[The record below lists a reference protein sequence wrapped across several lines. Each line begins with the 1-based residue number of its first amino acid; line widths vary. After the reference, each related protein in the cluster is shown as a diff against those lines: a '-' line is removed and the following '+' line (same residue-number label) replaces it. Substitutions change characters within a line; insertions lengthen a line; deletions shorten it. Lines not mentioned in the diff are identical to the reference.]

1 MKKITK
7 LVALSMLFLTSVFAQ
22 DATMEIVKRMDTAP
36 KIMVQDGTDNSFDG
50 TFKNR
55 FFKMLIGDLKTTTH
69 FNPIATY
76 VTSNYDSDPVVNVG
90 EKKPNLILQYKLE
103 HAEAG
108 AILVRA
114 KFVNAN
120 NMQVRSE
127 NSYTIPEKSRYP
139 FLSHRVISD
148 VNDNIAAP
156 SVNWMKRYVLISKN
170 VAPMKSQIIIADYT
184 LTFQKTI
191 VQGGLNLFPKWAN
204 ESQEAFYYSSYSDN
218 EPTLYRVD
226 LKSGA
231 REKLISSNGM
241 MVCSDVSKDGQNLL
255 LTMAPNGQTDIY
267 MYNVNSKKLKQVT
280 FYKGIDVNGGFVDD
294 DKKIVFVSDRL
305 GYPNIF
311 SKDIN
316 SRGVEQMVYHGRNNN
331 ASSSFGNYIVY
342 SSRDKESE
350 FGSST
355 FNLYLISTK
364 TDYIRQLTATG
375 KNLFPRFSN
384 DGGSIL
390 FIKDFGGQNALG
402 LIRLNENKTFH
413 FPLQVGKIQSI
424 DW

>member
-1 MKKITK
+1 MKQITK
-7 LVALSMLFLTSVFAQ
+7 LIAFSMLFLTSILAQ

-36 KIMVQDGTDNSFDG
+36 MIMVQDGTDNSFDG

-69 FNPIATY
+69 FNPINTY
-76 VTSNYDSDPVVNVG
+76 VTSNYDNDPIANVG
-90 EKKPNLILQYKLE
+90 DKRPNLILQYKLQR
-103 HAEAG
+103 ADAG
-108 AILVRA
+108 AIIAKV
-114 KFVNAN
+114 KFVNTAN
-120 NMQVRSE
+120 LQVRSE
-127 NSYTIPEKSRYP
+127 TSYDIPEKSRYP
-139 FLSHRVISD
+139 FLSHRIISD
-148 VNDNIAAP
+148 INDNIGAP

-191 VQGGLNLFPKWAN
+191 VKGGLNLFPKWAN
-204 ESQEAFYYSSYSDN
+204 EAQSAFYYSSYSDKN
-218 EPTLYRVD
+218 PTLYKVE
-226 LKSGA
+226 LKSGT
-231 REKLISSNGM
+231 RSKIISSNGM
-241 MVCSDVSKDGQNLL
+241 LACSDVSKDNQKLL
-255 LTMAPNGQTDIY
+255 LTMAPKGQTDIY
-267 MYNVNSKKLKQVT
+267 MYNVNSKQLKQVT
-280 FYKGIDVNGGFVDD
+280 FYKGIDVNGGFVDN

-311 SKDIN
+311 SKNIN

-331 ASSSFGNYIVY
+331 ASSSYGKYIAY

-355 FNLYLISTK
+355 FNLYLISTR
-364 TDYIRQLTATG
+364 TDYIRQLTAAG

-390 FIKDFGGQNALG
+390 FIKEYGRQSALG

>member
-1 MKKITK
+1 MKKIAK
-7 LVALSMLFLTSVFAQ
+7 LLALSMLFLTQIFAK

-50 TFKNR
+50 TFKGR

-76 VTSNYDSDPVVNVG
+76 VTSNYDNDPQLNVG
-90 EKKPNLILQYKLE
+90 EQKPNLILQYKLE
-103 HAEAG
+103 HANDG
-108 AILVRA
+108 AIAVKV
-114 KFVNAN
+114 KFINVAN
-120 NMQVRSE
+120 LQVRSE
-127 NSYTIPEKSRYP
+127 NIYTISEKRRYP
-139 FLSHRVISD
+139 FMSHRIVSD
-148 VNDNIAAP
+148 INDNIGAP

-170 VAPMKSQIIIADYT
+170 IAPMKSQIIIADYT
-184 LTFQKTI
+184 LTFQKII
-191 VQGGLNLFPKWAN
+191 VKGGLNLFPKWAN
-204 ESQEAFYYSSYSDN
+204 EAQNKFYYSSYSDR
-218 EPTLYRVD
+218 EPTLYKVD
-226 LKSGA
+226 LKSGS
-231 REKLISSNGM
+231 RQRVISSNGM
-241 MVCSDVSKDGQNLL
+241 LVCSDVSKDGQNLL
-255 LTMAPNGQTDIY
+255 LTMAPKGQTDIY

-280 FYKGIDVNGGFVDD
+280 FYKGIDVNGGFVDN

-311 SKDIN
+311 SKNIN

-331 ASSSFGNYIVY
+331 ASSSFGKYIVY

-390 FIKDFGGQNALG
+390 FIKEYGRQSALG